1 MRLPTLPLDAVPPP
15 SLGPAP
21 LPCCTPQDHDGSH
34 IKGLIM
40 NYFHHFYPSLLK
52 LPGFLVEFITPII
65 KVGRHM
71 LAAARRKSML
81 HKGWEAEG

>member
-1 MRLPTLPLDAVPPP
+1 LKYSFLACRCAAHSRPVSTHLLARPPDP
-15 SLGPAP
+15 PWL
-21 LPCCTPQDHDGSH
+21 QDHDGSH

-65 KVGRHM
+65 KVG
-71 LAAARRKSML
+71 
-81 HKGWEAEG
+81 GCV